1 MSKHRATIPRSARPR
16 RLAKGMAGTSVGIA
30 VGVVIAL
37 AATSGTY
44 AMWNDTKVIAPGE
57 VTSGHVSL
65 TINDVTSYAITGLD
79 VTKLLP
85 GRSVITTTP
94 LIVRNAGVT
103 PLRVTPGTVS
113 FTDPSGT
120 LASQLV
126 VAVHQ
131 SATCTLTP
139 TGTTPTSF
147 TNFVLT
153 PGQTA
158 TVCVEVQL
166 KPAAPAN
173 VQGNT
178 ANFSLVLDALQVRL

>member
-1 MSKHRATIPRSARPR
+1 MSKHRVTILRSARPR
-16 RLAKGMAGTSVGIA
+16 RLVKGMAGTSAGIA

-44 AMWNDTKVIAPGE
+44 AMWNDNEVIAPGQ
-57 VTSGHVSL
+57 VASGNAAL
-65 TINDVTSYAITGLD
+65 TIDGVDSYSITGLD
-79 VTKLLP
+79 FTKLLP
-85 GRSVITTTP
+85 GRSVITATP
-94 LIVRNAGVT
+94 LTVRNAGAT
-103 PLRVTPGTVS
+103 PLSVTPGMIT

-126 VAVHQ
+126 VAVQ
-131 SATCTLTP
+131 QAAGCTLTP

-147 TNFVLT
+147 SNFVLT
-153 PGQTA
+153 PGQTT

-166 KPAAPAN
+166 KPTAPAD